1 MGAGENGPSRGAECL
16 DEVLENEHRSYVE
29 AGERFV
35 QNEHIRIVH
44 KRGDQE
50 DTLAHTLGIRAQRNT
65 PMRKQ
70 REKLEERAHFR
81 FHSVW
86 RHGATSSNHLQ
97 IFLAGQ
103 QRVETRLFRDIALPP
118 SIRYETVFNLLSL
131 D

>member
-1 MGAGENGPSRGAECL
+1 MRAVENGLSPRAECM

-50 DTLAHTLGIRAQRNT
+50 DTLAHTLGIRAQRNM

-70 REKLEERAHFR
+70 REKLEERADFR
-81 FHSVW
+81 FHSLCG
-86 RHGATSSNHLQ
+86 HGPNRSNPLQ
-97 IFLAGQ
+97 IFLTA
-103 QRVETRLFRDIALPP
+103 PH
-118 SIRYETVFNLLSL
+118 N
-131 D
+131 